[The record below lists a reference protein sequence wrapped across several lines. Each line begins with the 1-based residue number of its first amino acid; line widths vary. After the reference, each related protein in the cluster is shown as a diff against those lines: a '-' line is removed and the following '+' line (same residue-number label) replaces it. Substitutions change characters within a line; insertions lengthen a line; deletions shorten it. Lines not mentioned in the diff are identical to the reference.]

1 MQQGTD
7 ERREVFHLQLSVTNA
22 CNLKCVHCYREETK
36 AFNDE
41 LSVEEM
47 IALFEQFKAF
57 VDRNGFDG
65 LITFGGGEP
74 LLRRD
79 LGLLSRVAHSMGLA
93 VRIISNGVL
102 SAKQAEYLAEWGI
115 KLVQVSIDGATAEV
129 HDKVR
134 GAGMFER
141 TMEGCRHLLE
151 AGIHVN
157 HKVTLMKGF
166 NDHQIPEFFA
176 LANRER
182 IPLLTFAHLIPIGAG
197 ANLLTLTP
205 EEHRRIFDTIAEE
218 GARSEF
224 SKFEFRES
232 GYDRSM
238 AWGRR
243 RDHMA
248 TEGRCHL
255 AIDADG
261 TIFAS
266 RRMGVRIGNI
276 RQTTLE
282 AVWQHP
288 LLVSLR
294 EGRIEGKCGSCELF
308 SVCGG
313 GSRAAAFAQTAN
325 PLAADPNCWYTPQ
338 GALAVSV

>member
-1 MQQGTD
+1 MQLAPEARTD
-7 ERREVFHLQLSVTNA
+7 VFHLQLSVTNA
-22 CNLKCVHCYREETK
+22 CNLQCVHCYRDETK
-36 AFNDE
+36 AFRDE

-57 VDRNGFDG
+57 VDKRGMEG

-115 KLVQVSIDGATAEV
+115 RLVQVSLDGATAEV
-129 HDKVR
+129 HDRVR
-134 GAGMFER
+134 GAGMFEKAL
-141 TMEGCRHLLE
+141 EGCRNLLA
-151 AGIHVN
+151 AGVHVN
-157 HKVTLMKGF
+157 HKVTLIKGF

-176 LANRER
+176 VANRER
-182 IPLLTFAHLIPIGAG
+182 IPLLSFAHLIPIGSG
-197 ANLLTLTP
+197 SNLLTLSA
-205 EEHRRIFDTIAEE
+205 EEHREIFEAIAAE

-224 SKFEFRES
+224 TRFEFRES

-238 AWGRR
+238 AWGRQ
-243 RDHMA
+243 RDHLSG
-248 TEGRCHL
+248 EGRWHL
-255 AIDADG
+255 AVDADG
-261 TIFAS
+261 TLFTS
-266 RRMGVRIGNI
+266 RRMGMKIGNI

-282 AVWQHP
+282 EIWEHP
-288 LLVSLR
+288 VLVSLR
-294 EGRIEGKCGSCELF
+294 DGKYEGKCGNCELF

-313 GSRAAAFAQTAN
+313 GSRPAAYAHTGN
-325 PLAADPNCWYTPQ
+325 VLAEDPNCWYTPQ
-338 GALAVSV
+338 GAVLATV